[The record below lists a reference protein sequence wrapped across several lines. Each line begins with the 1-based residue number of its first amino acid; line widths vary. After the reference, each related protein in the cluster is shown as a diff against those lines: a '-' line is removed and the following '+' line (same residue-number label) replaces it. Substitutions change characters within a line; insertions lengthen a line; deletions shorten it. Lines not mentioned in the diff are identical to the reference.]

1 MKRIL
6 VIEDDT
12 AILRGLKDNLEYE
25 HYQVLTATD
34 GEEGYDLIRRQKPDL
49 VVLDLMLPRMSGYE
63 VCRKVR
69 AEGGKVPIL
78 ILTARGEE
86 GDKVFGLNIGADDY
100 MTKPFSVPE
109 ILARIQAILR
119 RTAGAGSIRLPDEIR
134 FDDVAVDFRRF
145 EARKGER
152 TLEMSRKEFGVLRIL
167 AAREGEVVTR
177 EELLDQVW
185 GYDRFPTT
193 RTVDNHIAL
202 LRSKIERDP
211 AQPRRLITVR
221 GVGYKLLLQA

>member
-25 HYQVLTATD
+25 HYEVLTATD
-34 GEEGYDLIRRQKPDL
+34 GEEGYALIRQQKPDL
-49 VVLDLMLPRMSGYE
+49 IVLDLMLPRMSGYE

-69 AEGGKVPIL
+69 EEGGKVPIL

-100 MTKPFSVPE
+100 MTKPFSVRE

-119 RTAGAGSIRLPDEIR
+119 RTAGARSSHLPDEIR

-145 EARKGER
+145 EARKGDR
-152 TLEMSRKEFGVLRIL
+152 ILEMSRKEFGVLRFL
-167 AAREGEVVTR
+167 AARAGEVVTR
-177 EELLDQVW
+177 EELLNEVW

-202 LRSKIERDP
+202 LRSKIESDP
-211 AQPRRLITVR
+211 AQPRRLITIR
-221 GVGYKLLLQA
+221 GVGYKLLLGA